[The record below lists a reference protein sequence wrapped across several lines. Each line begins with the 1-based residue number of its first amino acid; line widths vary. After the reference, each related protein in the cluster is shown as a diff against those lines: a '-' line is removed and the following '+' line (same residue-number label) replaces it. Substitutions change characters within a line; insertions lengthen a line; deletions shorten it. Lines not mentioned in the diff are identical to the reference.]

1 MQSKDTIKDFLLIA
15 FTNTTNRKEAM
26 DYTGNK
32 LERHNLEAEKRLKK
46 VEQDY
51 LHTSQKYIESD
62 VSFQDM

>member
-32 LERHNLEAEKRLKK
+32 LKKHNLEAEKRLKK

-51 LHTSQKYIESD
+51 LHTSQKYTESD

>member
-1 MQSKDTIKDFLLIA
+1 
-15 FTNTTNRKEAM
+15 M

-32 LERHNLEAEKRLKK
+32 LKKHNLEAEKRLKK